1 MAAIFRLA
9 WRNLGRNRRR
19 TIITGVALAVGVSLS
34 VAGYGLTEGMTAE
47 LLRALT
53 RYDLGH
59 VQVHHPDYPRARD
72 LDDAVAGSEHIIAA
86 ARKIDEVRG
95 ASPRVYA
102 YALLGHNDKSLGAE
116 LVGVDPRREVE
127 VTTLHEQLVAGSYLD
142 LEPTPWQ
149 RGRELTAVERARDEA
164 LTRAAEDEALA
175 EIDALGD
182 DDVVEAAPAPTAA
195 GANAGHALTRTLA
208 ATISPPPARPPRVF
222 VGATVARI
230 LGVEVGDTIHATGQ
244 TADALS
250 EEVFLEVAGI
260 YRTGTATFD
269 RARIYLHI
277 ADLQRF
283 IHLYDQ
289 VHEIAIVAS
298 SPALADGIA
307 ARLGKQLDGQPV
319 LVRSWSEIRPD
330 IKQMITM
337 TDMSMAVM
345 IFIIFFVATLGVVN
359 TMLMAVFERTRELGM
374 LKAIGMSGRR
384 IVALIIVETLL
395 MVLVASA
402 IGTLLGFALD
412 LHMLYNGVDL
422 SGITGGFSVGGVGI
436 NPVFHGAITVQ
447 GLVMP
452 TLILSTTCFIA
463 SFYPALRAARLTPA
477 VGMRET

>member
-72 LDDAVAGSEHIIAA
+72 LDDAVAGSEEIMVAA
-86 ARKIDEVRG
+86 LALDNVRG

-102 YALLGHNDKSLGAE
+102 YALLGHANKSLGVE
-116 LVGVDPRREVE
+116 LVGVDPRREIE

-142 LEPTPWQ
+142 LEPTPWS
-149 RGRELTAVERARDEA
+149 RGRELTAAERASDEA

-175 EIDALGD
+175 EIDALDGGD
-182 DDVVEAAPAPTAA
+182 EEGEAAA
-195 GANAGHALTRTLA
+195 GAPGANSDDDLTRTLA
-208 ATISPPPARPPRVF
+208 ATISPPPERAPRVF
-222 VGATVARI
+222 IGVTVARI

-244 TADALS
+244 TQDALT

-260 YRTGTATFD
+260 YRTGTAMFD
-269 RARIYLHI
+269 RARIYFHI

-298 SPALADGIA
+298 SPALADGLA
-307 ARLGKQLDGQPV
+307 AKLRKQLDGQPV

-384 IVALIIVETLL
+384 IVSLIIVETLL
-395 MVLVASA
+395 MVLVASL

-412 LHMLYNGVDL
+412 LYMVYNGVDL
-422 SGITGGFSVGGVGI
+422 SAITGGFSVGGVGI